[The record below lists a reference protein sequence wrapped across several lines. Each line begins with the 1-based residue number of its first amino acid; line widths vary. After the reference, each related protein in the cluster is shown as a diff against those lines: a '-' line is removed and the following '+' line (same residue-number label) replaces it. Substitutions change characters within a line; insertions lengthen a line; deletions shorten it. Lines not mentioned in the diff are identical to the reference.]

1 MMSHSA
7 GYQHRVL
14 VTGATGFLGSE
25 IVRQVVA
32 AGMQVRATARRA
44 ASRALEVD
52 YCSADIL
59 DLDRM
64 RGIMDDIT
72 CVIHAAGLAHIFD
85 TSQASAAAFTM
96 VNEIGTANVARAA
109 VMAGV
114 QHLIVVS
121 SVSVYGAHPPAMC
134 DESSV
139 CHPEG

>member
-1 MMSHSA
+1 MMSKSA
-7 GYQHRVL
+7 DPQHRVL

-25 IVRQVVA
+25 IVRQAAA

-44 ASRALEVD
+44 ASPAFGVD

-64 RGIMDDIT
+64 RDLMDGMT

-85 TSQASAAAFTM
+85 KSQASVAAFTT

-114 QHLIVVS
+114 QHLIVIS
-121 SVSVYGAHPPAMC
+121 SVSV
-134 DESSV
+134 
-139 CHPEG
+139 